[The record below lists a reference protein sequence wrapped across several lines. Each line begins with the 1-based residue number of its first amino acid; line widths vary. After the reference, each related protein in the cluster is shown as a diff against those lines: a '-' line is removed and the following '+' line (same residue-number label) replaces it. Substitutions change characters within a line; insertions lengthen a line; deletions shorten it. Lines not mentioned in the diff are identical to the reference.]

1 VVYSWACRFGAP
13 AITAAFAT
21 AETRDRAERQEGV
34 MDIGVFLLIE
44 AFQSVER
51 QLECAKA
58 MGFKHADIT
67 DTNSGGSMLG
77 SAGFS
82 PTVSLDENPF
92 EVKRLFDKYGIKPTT
107 VCAHAALLEPSNPG
121 KYGTAEIMKA
131 IHFAAAI
138 GIKHVVTTDTDARS
152 EWAKKL
158 THNQLVF
165 VCAEKLYE
173 PVRMAADYGVHLL
186 LEPHGPV
193 TDSIQSMKE
202 LFAMLGNPESLGVNL
217 DTGNSWLGGT
227 DPVEMAKAF
236 KNKIGHVHWKDLGE
250 EWVPK
255 RGTQFGCGFSTIA
268 VGDGVIDIKGVC
280 NVLKDAHIEA
290 STLEIVGS
298 AETLQKSVKY
308 LRSCGLN

>member
-1 VVYSWACRFGAP
+1 
-13 AITAAFAT
+13 
-21 AETRDRAERQEGV
+21 
-34 MDIGVFLLIE
+34 MKIGVFLLIE
-44 AFQSVER
+44 AFQGVER
-51 QLECAKA
+51 QLECAKE
-58 MGFKHADIT
+58 MGFTHADIT

-92 EVKRLFDKYGIKPTT
+92 DVRRLFEKYGITPTT
-107 VCAHAALLEPSNPG
+107 VCAHATLLEPSNPG

-131 IHFAAAI
+131 IHFAAAV
-138 GIKHVVTTDTDARS
+138 GIRNIVTTDTDPRS
-152 EWAKKL
+152 EWAMKL
-158 THNQLVF
+158 TPEQRIF
-165 VCAEKLYE
+165 ICAEKLYT
-173 PVRMAADYGVHLL
+173 PVRMATDYGVRIL

-193 TDSIQSMKE
+193 TDSIQGLKDV
-202 LFAMLGNPESLGVNL
+202 FQTLGNPDSLGVNL

-227 DPVEMAKAF
+227 DPVEMARVF
-236 KNKIGHVHWKDLGE
+236 KDKIHHIHWKDLGA
-250 EWVPK
+250 EWIPK

-280 NVLKDAHIEA
+280 NVLKDAEIES

-298 AETLQKSVKY
+298 AQILQKSVKY